1 MKILH
6 RRTGPCAFR
15 MNEIYRE
22 KYVIAFAKVLIA
34 FSRTVSA
41 FVTSEIALGGWLI
54 ALGGWLIAFRSTL
67 IAFGRS
73 LIAFCK
79 TENHFGKTESEKVVG
94 APNNTRELR
103 CFGALRMPFASAL
116 GYVVTLRLCFSH

>member
-22 KYVIAFAKVLIA
+22 KYVIAFAKLLIA

-41 FVTSEIALGGWLI
+41 FVTSEIAP
-54 ALGGWLIAFRSTL
+54 GGWLIAFRSTL